1 MTLADDF
8 PDEMAQSVSIAAW
21 ASNDGYSDTYGTAA
35 THSCSV
41 KHKVKNITKSDG
53 AVAVS
58 TLQIYLDG
66 AVTMSARSK
75 VVFGGNTI
83 NILAVGTVY
92 DAVTPSTVYATVI
105 YS

>member
-8 PDEMAQSVSIAAW
+8 PDEMGQSVSIAAW
-21 ASNDGYSDTYGTAA
+21 VSNDGYSDTYGTAA

-53 AVAVS
+53 TVAVS

-66 AVTMSARSK
+66 AVTVDSRAK

-83 NILAVGTVY
+83 KILAVGTVY
-92 DAVTPSTVYATVI
+92 DAVLPSEVYATII

>member
-8 PDEMAQSVSIAAW
+8 PDEMGQSVSISAW
-21 ASNDGYSDTYGTAA
+21 ATNDGYSDTYGSAV

-41 KHKVKNITKSDG
+41 KHKVKNVTKLDG
-53 AVAVS
+53 TVTVS

-66 AVTMSARSK
+66 DVTVTDRAK
-75 VVFGGNTI
+75 IVFGGNTI
-83 NILAVGTVY
+83 RILAIGTIY
-92 DAVTPSTVYATVI
+92 DAVTPSTIYATVI